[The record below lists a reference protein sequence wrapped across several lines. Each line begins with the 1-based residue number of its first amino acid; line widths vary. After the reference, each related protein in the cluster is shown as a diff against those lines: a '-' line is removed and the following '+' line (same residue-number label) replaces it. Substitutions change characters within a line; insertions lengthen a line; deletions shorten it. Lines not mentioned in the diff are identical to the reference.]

1 MIKLKVFDYAKEQ
14 LNFWFEE
21 QFNKGMQK
29 YGVPLHTFNGRI
41 AFNDLMQELVDAAM
55 YTNQMRLEMIRAS
68 QIIVNGD
75 SPTEEEM
82 ETFKKYADLT

>member
-1 MIKLKVFDYAKEQ
+1 LKVFDYAKEQ

-21 QFNKGMQK
+21 QFKKGMQK

-41 AFNDLMQELVDAAM
+41 AFDDLLQELVDAVM
-55 YTNQMRLEMIRAS
+55 YANQMRLEMIRAS

-75 SPTEEEM
+75 SPTEEDVRSLM
-82 ETFKKYADLT
+82 NNGYTY

>member
-1 MIKLKVFDYAKEQ
+1 MKVFDYAKEQ

-21 QFNKGMQK
+21 QFKKGMQK

-41 AFNDLMQELVDAAM
+41 AFDDLLQELVDAVM
-55 YTNQMRLEMIRAS
+55 YANQMRLEMIRAS
-68 QIIVNGD
+68 QIIVNGRI
-75 SPTEEEM
+75 PTEEEM

>member
-1 MIKLKVFDYAKEQ
+1 VKVFDYAKEQ

-21 QFNKGMQK
+21 QFKKGMQK

-41 AFNDLMQELVDAAM
+41 AFDDLMQELVDAAM

-68 QIIVNGD
+68 DIIVNGGT
-75 SPTEEEM
+75 PTEEEM
-82 ETFKKYADLT
+82 ETFKKYANLT

>member
-21 QFNKGMQK
+21 QFKKGMQK

-41 AFNDLMQELVDAAM
+41 AFDDLLQELVDAAM
-55 YTNQMRLEMIRAS
+55 YANQMRLEMIRAS
-68 QIIVNGD
+68 QIIVNGRI
-75 SPTEEEM
+75 PTEEEM
-82 ETFKKYADLT
+82 ETFKKYADLI

>member
-1 MIKLKVFDYAKEQ
+1 MKVFDYAKEQ

-21 QFNKGMQK
+21 QFKKGMQK

-41 AFNDLMQELVDAAM
+41 AFDDLMQELVDAAM

-68 QIIVNGD
+68 DIIVNGGT
-75 SPTEEEM
+75 PTEEEM
-82 ETFKKYADLT
+82 ETFKKYANLT

>member
-21 QFNKGMQK
+21 QFKKGMQK

-41 AFNDLMQELVDAAM
+41 AFDDLLQELVDAVM
-55 YTNQMRLEMIRAS
+55 YANQMRLEMIRAS
-68 QIIVNGD
+68 QIIVNGRI
-75 SPTEEEM
+75 PTEEEM